1 MNIFESFKEFVNE
14 AKSSLSKSDKQKI
27 ADELYKKLRVVDL
40 PFKGK
45 VELDFSDTIDPI
57 TIDISYEEEGEV
69 LFSSAIMTD
78 ENGKDHDISKDISDI
93 LNMKPLTI
101 L

>member
-1 MNIFESFKEFVNE
+1 MKIFESFKEFVNE

-27 ADELYKKLRVVDL
+27 ADALYKKLKGVDL
-40 PFKGK
+40 PFNGV

-57 TIDISYEEEGEV
+57 AIDISYEEEGEI

-78 ENGKDHDISKDISDI
+78 ENGKEHDITKDMLDI
-93 LNMKPLTI
+93 LNMKPLTM